1 MNRPLLIAAFVSLLA
16 SLPLLGQ
23 RGGGGHASVGG
34 HGGFASHGSFG
45 GHMSGGGHTGSGHSF
60 GGTHSGSS
68 FAPHSFGRGSSF
80 GHPSSF
86 HRTFPGRGRNR
97 SGVGLRTRNRDFRN
111 NCRGFGCRDRF
122 PWWDAGAFDPY
133 WWWDSGSS
141 YDQDQE
147 NQIGLANEMNQQ
159 SLDEQGM
166 RQQDDQ
172 DFYARSAPA
181 PRRQQEHPDP
191 DPTTVLIFRDQHK
204 KEVQNYAIV
213 GQTLWSF
220 APQHTEKIPLAEL
233 DIPATQKANEDR
245 GVDFRLPAAQEG
257 Q

>member
-1 MNRPLLIAAFVSLLA
+1 MNRPLLLAALLFLLV
-16 SLPLLGQ
+16 SLPLFAQ
-23 RGGGGHASVGG
+23 RGGG
-34 HGGFASHGSFG
+34 HGSFG
-45 GHMSGGGHTGSGHSF
+45 GHGGGMTSHGGFSGHS
-60 GGTHSGSS
+60 GGHAFSGAHYGSG
-68 FAPHSFGRGSSF
+68 FAARPSARGSIRGPLSSRSF
-80 GHPSSF
+80 NH
-86 HRTFPGRGRNR
+86 
-97 SGVGLRTRNRDFRN
+97 SGVGLRIRSRDFRN
-111 NCRGFGCRDRF
+111 NHFGYGRGLGYGY
-122 PWWDAGAFDPY
+122 PWLYGGAFDPY

-159 SLDEQGM
+159 SLDEQRM

-181 PRRQQEHPDP
+181 PRHQQEHPDP

-204 KEVQNYAIV
+204 KEIQNYAIV

-220 APQHTEKIPLAEL
+220 AAQHTEKIPLSDL

-245 GVDFRLPAAQEG
+245 GVDFRLPVSQEG